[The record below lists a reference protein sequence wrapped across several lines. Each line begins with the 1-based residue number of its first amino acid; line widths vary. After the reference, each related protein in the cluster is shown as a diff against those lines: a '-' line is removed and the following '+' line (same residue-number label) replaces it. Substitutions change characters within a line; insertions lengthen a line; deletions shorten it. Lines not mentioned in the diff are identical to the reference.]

1 MNRRTFL
8 ETVLASAA
16 AAPFSRSTT
25 TLAGRGAAQADG
37 PSPLELWFSRAASK
51 WVEALPVG
59 NGRLGAMVFGGTGV
73 ERLQL
78 NDDTLWSGGPSDWN
92 TPGAKEAL
100 TEIRALVLAGRFA
113 EADRASKRLMGP
125 FTQSYL
131 PLADLLITFDHG
143 NLGSDYRRG
152 LDLRSAVA
160 SVGYRTGT
168 VHYTREV
175 IASHPADVIA
185 VRLTAD
191 RPGMLQCHVRLSSAL
206 RHTVTADR
214 DALRLLGQ
222 APSHVDPSYYDT
234 DEPVLYGRV
243 PAHGAPRRGPSA
255 AAGTEPSA
263 GGMRFEARVGAA
275 VAGGEVSIDGDGLH
289 VRGASAVTLI
299 VAAGTSFNGHDRSPA
314 ADDRDPAAIAGA
326 ALAAALNIPWE
337 DLRRAHEADHRALFD
352 RVSLDL
358 GAPIAGGR
366 PPIADA
372 GGDASLDRRIASAG
386 AGDPR
391 LVELLF
397 QYGRYLLIAC
407 SRPGSQPANLQ
418 GLWNEE
424 MRAPWSS
431 NYTININTQMNYWP
445 AETTALPELHEPLIT
460 MVEQLSVNGT
470 KTAARNYG
478 ARGWVAHHNTDVW
491 RQSGMVGD
499 WGTGDPVWALW
510 PMAGPWL
517 SQHLYERFLFGGDL
531 RVPARPRLS
540 RDARRGGV
548 LSRLADRGWP
558 GAPRDGAVHVA
569 RAQVPHADR

>member
-1 MNRRTFL
+1 
-8 ETVLASAA
+8 
-16 AAPFSRSTT
+16 
-25 TLAGRGAAQADG
+25 
-37 PSPLELWFSRAASK
+37 
-51 WVEALPVG
+51 
-59 NGRLGAMVFGGTGV
+59 
-73 ERLQL
+73 
-78 NDDTLWSGGPSDWN
+78 
-92 TPGAKEAL
+92 
-100 TEIRALVLAGRFA
+100 
-113 EADRASKRLMGP
+113 MGP

-160 SVGYRTGT
+160 SVGYRTGR

-206 RHTVTADR
+206 RYHGEADR

-299 VAAGTSFNGHDRSPA
+299 VAAGTRFNGHDRPPA
-314 ADDRDPAAIAGA
+314 AADRDPAAIAGA

-418 GLWNEE
+418 GIWNEE
-424 MRAPWSS
+424 VRAPWSS
-431 NYTININTQMNYWP
+431 NYTININTRN
-445 AETTALPELHEPLIT
+445 ELLAGGAHE
-460 MVEQLSVNGT
+460 SRRAAR
-470 KTAARNYG
+470 TAAGVRGRTGGRGREDGAIELRRARLGRASQQRYLAPDRDGRRLRQRRSGVG
-478 ARGWVAHHNTDVW
+478 ARGRCRDRGSRSISTSITCSAAIATTCG
-491 RQSGMVGD
+491 S
-499 WGTGDPVWALW
+499 A
-510 PMAGPWL
+510 
-517 SQHLYERFLFGGDL
+517 Y
-531 RVPARPRLS
+531 PAMKG
-540 RDARRGGV
+540 RRRV
-548 LSRLADRGWP
+548 LSRLADRRWP
-558 GAPRDGAVHVA
+558 RASRHGAVHVA
-569 RAQVPHADR
+569 RAQVPHAGWRAGSHLDGDRHGHGPRP